1 VVPLAHRVGA
11 QWERRWEGNVPLS
24 EHEQRV
30 LEQIERALYA
40 DDPKFAATV
49 RGIDPRAHH
58 RRRYFRAVL
67 GAVLGVALLPVG
79 IAVNQLEVSVAG
91 FLLTLLALLYGV
103 ATWRQTREHA
113 DAVAGG
119 GTATAPKVT
128 PIGVR
133 SRRRRQSNPGN
144 QGNLGNKSKAV
155 PPRPIVRR
163 GFMERFEER
172 WNRRRDG
179 LGN

>member
-1 VVPLAHRVGA
+1 MGA

-58 RRRYFRAVL
+58 RRRYIRA
-67 GAVLGVALLPVG
+67 GLGVVVGVAMLPVG
-79 IAVNQLEVSVAG
+79 IAINQLEVSIAG
-91 FLLTLLALLYGV
+91 FLLTLLAVLYGV
-103 ATWRQTREHA
+103 ATWRQIRDRA
-113 DAVAGG
+113 DAA
-119 GTATAPKVT
+119 AASSPKVAT
-128 PIGVR
+128 IGVR
-133 SRRRRQSNPGN
+133 SRRRAKTNP
-144 QGNLGNKSKAV
+144 A
-155 PPRPIVRR
+155 PARPIAKR
-163 GFMERFEER
+163 GLMERFEER

>member
-1 VVPLAHRVGA
+1 MGA

-58 RRRYFRAVL
+58 RRRYFRAVV
-67 GAVLGVALLPVG
+67 GAVVGVALLPVG

-103 ATWRQTREHA
+103 ATWRHTRERA
-113 DAVAGG
+113 DGAAGGRPAGG

-128 PIGVR
+128 PIGAR
-133 SRRRRQSNPGN
+133 SRRRRQ
-144 QGNLGNKSKAV
+144 GNKANKGNTV
-155 PPRPIVRR
+155 PTRPTAKR